1 MCIKLLKILGDVHV
15 IPFGCDKRGGEE
27 DGYLRLCGAC
37 QAIRRLPDTFFPP
50 FINEVMC
57 DDDKACLYF
66 YDFRA
71 FVFLLK
77 LSRDCVHW
85 TMYLFLCSYEDLIK
99 LIYGYFEIQI
109 HTVLSS
115 FLSCNSQGFFWVTEL
130 LLNWVSH
137 IKIMNRHFSSWKMYT
152 ETYEFRCVEERRY
165 RWLSNMA
172 KIQS

>member
-1 MCIKLLKILGDVHV
+1 M

-71 FVFLLK
+71 FAFLLN
-77 LSRDCVHW
+77 
-85 TMYLFLCSYEDLIK
+85 LFRK
-99 LIYGYFEIQI
+99 RRA
-109 HTVLSS
+109 
-115 FLSCNSQGFFWVTEL
+115 
-130 LLNWVSH
+130 LNRVFISTQLH
-137 IKIMNRHFSSWKMYT
+137 RPDIIGPRF
-152 ETYEFRCVEERRY
+152 C
-165 RWLSNMA
+165 
-172 KIQS
+172 

>member
-1 MCIKLLKILGDVHV
+1 EHINVRQAQIEKLYAGLQDLCKERRKRLDETLQLYELHREIDDLLQWIADKENPNMAFTCPQALLFLILGDVHV

-71 FVFLLK
+71 
-77 LSRDCVHW
+77 
-85 TMYLFLCSYEDLIK
+85 
-99 LIYGYFEIQI
+99 
-109 HTVLSS
+109 
-115 FLSCNSQGFFWVTEL
+115 
-130 LLNWVSH
+130 
-137 IKIMNRHFSSWKMYT
+137 SWEMHA
-152 ETYEFRCVEERRY
+152 EAYEFCCIEECRHRR
-165 RWLSNMA
+165 LSNMA